1 MRTAIAEI
9 SKSIQ
14 VVVTMP
20 NADTL
25 GSLYRKEL
33 NKLKLNNSENIV
45 LVENFGKVNYFNAM
59 YYSSVLIGNTSSG
72 IIEAASFNK
81 YFVNVGERQREEA
94 KVKM

>member
-45 LVENFGKVNYFNAM
+45 LVENFEK
-59 YYSSVLIGNTSSG
+59 LIILTLC
-72 IIEAASFNK
+72 IIPPF
-81 YFVNVGERQREEA
+81 
-94 KVKM
+94 

>member
-45 LVENFGKVNYFNAM
+45 LVAKILEK
-59 YYSSVLIGNTSSG
+59 LIILTLC
-72 IIEAASFNK
+72 IIPPF
-81 YFVNVGERQREEA
+81 
-94 KVKM
+94 